1 MIAEGMKRYSITLD
15 PGLVGEIDKLARRAG
30 MHRGPFIAQLLE
42 DVIANRRL
50 QHARDDADELR
61 TLLLWRIR
69 AAEQRIQRI

>member
-1 MIAEGMKRYSITLD
+1 MIRDGFKRYSITLD

-30 MHRGPFIAQLLE
+30 MHRGPFIGEFLE

-61 TLLLWRIR
+61 TMLLRRIR
-69 AAEQRIQRI
+69 AAEERIARI